1 MIDPLAATYNIS
13 NMMRF
18 LIIKVIAALCLVT
31 SASLIPQSCAKTEN
45 GDNKRMLEAL
55 DKTIA
60 ERDIYERLKRER
72 IDSIKAETRPDAGD
86 SLKYEIYD
94 RLFDEYYQ
102 YDIDS
107 AIFYARKKLS
117 IAQKSESGLHRN
129 ERIIDAEMD
138 IADRYVLSG
147 MYLEASDIMNG
158 MEPEFMP
165 RQLMLRYFQI
175 SNNLY
180 GNMARMSDD
189 PLIKE
194 EYIKKRDSFR
204 NELYRNLSDDDL
216 FKLYVWSDI
225 EIDKGNPQPI
235 LDSLLAV
242 RSSGILDVH
251 ERAIVSYIASIAS
264 RMCGRDSEAIG
275 LLAESAAND
284 LRTPVNEYKSLY
296 ELAELLYREG
306 DIKRAYRY
314 VNQSIRDAVAAN
326 ASINVQAINSMLPLI
341 SETYDIWVH
350 NRRTQLYI
358 ILFVISAL
366 LLSLVIAVQYMIRSH
381 RKVAVANARLKE
393 YVNLLQESNDIKE
406 QYLGIYLDMCSDYIA
421 GLERYRSKLRRAA
434 KDGGFGEVMENL
446 KSTEFID
453 KELEGF
459 YVRFDESFLALF
471 PDFVERLNSL
481 LQEDKRFE
489 ARGKNG
495 MLTTEL
501 RVAALIRLGVT
512 DSTKI
517 AHFLRRSVSTI
528 YNYRVKMRNS
538 AVSGRED
545 FEKQIMSIGRLS

>member
-1 MIDPLAATYNIS
+1 
-13 NMMRF
+13 MMSDWVKDTEGHV
-18 LIIKVIAALCLVT
+18 IIKVLAAFWLIAFIG
-31 SASLIPQSCAKTEN
+31 LIPQGCAKTDG

-55 DKTIA
+55 DRTIA
-60 ERDIYERLKRER
+60 ERDIYERIKLER
-72 IDSIKAETRPDAGD
+72 IDSIKAEIRPGISD

-94 RLFDEYYQ
+94 RVFDEYYQ

-117 IAQKSESGLHRN
+117 SAKRSGSGRHRN
-129 ERIIDAEMD
+129 DVIIDAEMD
-138 IADRYVLSG
+138 IASRYTLSG
-147 MYLEASDIMNG
+147 MFLEASDIMNDL
-158 MEPEFMP
+158 EPESMP
-165 RQLMLRYFQI
+165 RHLMLRYLQI
-175 SNNLY
+175 CNNLY
-180 GNMARMSDD
+180 GNMARLSDD
-189 PLIKE
+189 PVIKQD
-194 EYIKKRDSFR
+194 YIKKRDSFR

-235 LDSLLAV
+235 LDSLLTV
-242 RSSGILDVH
+242 RSSGALDVH

-275 LLAESAAND
+275 LLAESAAYD
-284 LRTPVNEYKSLY
+284 LRTPVKEYKSLY
-296 ELAELLYREG
+296 ELAGVLYREG
-306 DIKRAYRY
+306 DIKRDYRY
-314 VNQSIRDAVAAN
+314 VNQSIRDAMAAN

-341 SETYDIWVH
+341 TETYDIQMH
-350 NRRTQLYI
+350 NRRKQLYV
-358 ILFVISAL
+358 ILFVISSL
-366 LLSLVIAVQYMIRSH
+366 LISLVIAVQYMIRSH

-459 YVRFDESFLALF
+459 YVRFDESFLTLF

-481 LQEDKRFE
+481 LQEDRRFDV
-489 ARGKNG
+489 RGKNG
-495 MLTTEL
+495 ILTTEL

-538 AVSGRED
+538 AASSRED
-545 FEKQIMSIGRLS
+545 FEKQIMSIGRIS

>member
-31 SASLIPQSCAKTEN
+31 SPSLIPQSCAKTEN

-117 IAQKSESGLHRN
+117 IAQRSGTGQHRN

-158 MEPEFMP
+158 MEPESMP
-165 RQLMLRYFQI
+165 RQFMLRYFQI

-189 PLIKE
+189 PLIRE
-194 EYIKKRDSFR
+194 DYIKRRDSFR

-235 LDSLLAV
+235 LDSLLTV
-242 RSSGILDVH
+242 RSSGALDVH

-275 LLAESAAND
+275 LLAESAAYD
-284 LRTPVNEYKSLY
+284 LRTPVKEYKSLY
-296 ELAELLYREG
+296 ELAGVLYREG

-314 VNQSIRDAVAAN
+314 VNQSIRDAMAAN

-341 SETYDIWVH
+341 TETYDIQMH
-350 NRRTQLYI
+350 NRRKQLYV
-358 ILFVISAL
+358 ILFVISSL
-366 LLSLVIAVQYMIRSH
+366 LISLVIAVQYMIRSH

-481 LQEDKRFE
+481 LQEDRRFDV
-489 ARGKNG
+489 RGKNG
-495 MLTTEL
+495 ILTTEL

-538 AVSGRED
+538 AASSRED
-545 FEKQIMSIGRLS
+545 FEKQIMSIGRIS

>member
-1 MIDPLAATYNIS
+1 MNGNA
-13 NMMRF
+13 
-18 LIIKVIAALCLVT
+18 IIKVLAAFWLCAAVGFL
-31 SASLIPQSCAKTEN
+31 PQGCVKTEG

-60 ERDIYERLKRER
+60 ERDIYERIKLKR
-72 IDSIKAETRPDAGD
+72 IDSIKAGIRSNATD
-86 SLKYEIYD
+86 SLKYVIYD

-107 AIFYARKKLS
+107 AIFYARKKLFV
-117 IAQKSESGLHRN
+117 AQRAGTEQTRN

-138 IADRYVLSG
+138 IADRYALSG
-147 MYLEASDIMNG
+147 MYLEASDIMHEMN
-158 MEPEFMP
+158 PESMP
-165 RQLMLRYFQI
+165 RRLKLRYLQI
-175 SNNLY
+175 CNNLY
-180 GNMARMSDD
+180 GNMARTSDD
-189 PLIKE
+189 PLVKE
-194 EYIKKRDSFR
+194 DYIRKRDSFR
-204 NELYRNLSDDDL
+204 NELYMSLSDDDL

-225 EIDKGNPQPI
+225 EIDKGNAAII

-242 RSSGILDVH
+242 RSSDRLDVH

-264 RMCGRDSEAIG
+264 RMCGRNSEAIG

-306 DIKRAYRY
+306 DINRAYRY
-314 VNQSIRDAVAAN
+314 VNQSIKDAVAAN

-341 SETYDIWVH
+341 TETYDIRMH
-350 NRRTQLYI
+350 DRRTQLYI

-366 LLSLVIAVQYMIRSH
+366 LLLLVIAVQYMIRSH

-421 GLERYRSKLRRAA
+421 GLERYRSKLRRSA
-434 KDGGFGEVMENL
+434 KEGGFGEVMENL
-446 KSTEFID
+446 KSSEFID

-471 PDFVERLNSL
+471 PDFVERLNAL
-481 LQEDKRFE
+481 LQEDKRFD
-489 ARGKNG
+489 AKGKNG

>member
-1 MIDPLAATYNIS
+1 MKGHV
-13 NMMRF
+13 
-18 LIIKVIAALCLVT
+18 IIKVLAAFWSV
-31 SASLIPQSCAKTEN
+31 AAMGLIQQSCAKTEG

-55 DKTIA
+55 DRTIA
-60 ERDIYERLKRER
+60 ERDIYERIKRER
-72 IDSIKAETRPDAGD
+72 IDSIKAGIRSDTTD

-117 IAQKSESGLHRN
+117 VAQRAGAERTRN

-138 IADRYVLSG
+138 IADRYALSG
-147 MYLEASDIMNG
+147 MYLEASEIMNE
-158 MEPEFMP
+158 MDPESMP
-165 RQLMLRYFQI
+165 RQLMLRYLQI

-189 PLIKE
+189 PLVKAD
-194 EYIKKRDSFR
+194 YIRKRDSFR

-225 EIDKGNPQPI
+225 EIDNGNATMI
-235 LDSLLAV
+235 LDSLLSV
-242 RSSGILDVH
+242 RSSGRLDVH

-264 RMCGRDSEAIG
+264 RMCGRNSEAIA

-284 LRTPVNEYKSLY
+284 LQTPVNEYKSLY

-306 DIKRAYRY
+306 DINRAYRY
-314 VNQSIRDAVAAN
+314 VNQSIKDAVAAN
-326 ASINVQAINSMLPLI
+326 ASINAQAINSMLPLI
-341 SETYDIWVH
+341 TETYDIRMH
-350 NRRTQLYI
+350 SRRTQLYI

-366 LLSLVIAVQYMIRSH
+366 LLSLVVAVQYMIRSH

-393 YVNLLQESNDIKE
+393 YVSLLQESNDIKE

-434 KDGGFGEVMENL
+434 KEGGFGEVMENL

-471 PDFVERLNSL
+471 PDFVERLNTL
-481 LQEDKRFE
+481 LQEDKRFD

-495 MLTTEL
+495 ILTTEL

-512 DSTKI
+512 DSTRI

>member
-1 MIDPLAATYNIS
+1 MNGNA
-13 NMMRF
+13 
-18 LIIKVIAALCLVT
+18 IIKVLAAFWLCAAVGFL
-31 SASLIPQSCAKTEN
+31 PQGCVKTEG

-60 ERDIYERLKRER
+60 ERDIYERIKLER
-72 IDSIKAETRPDAGD
+72 IDSIKAGIQSNATD
-86 SLKYEIYD
+86 SLKYVIYD

-107 AIFYARKKLS
+107 AIFYARKKLFV
-117 IAQKSESGLHRN
+117 AQRAGTEQTRN

-138 IADRYVLSG
+138 IADRYALSG
-147 MYLEASDIMNG
+147 MYLEASDIMHEMN
-158 MEPEFMP
+158 PESMP
-165 RQLMLRYFQI
+165 RRLKLRYLQI
-175 SNNLY
+175 CNNLY
-180 GNMARMSDD
+180 GNMARTSDD
-189 PLIKE
+189 PLVKE
-194 EYIKKRDSFR
+194 DYIRKRDSFR
-204 NELYRNLSDDDL
+204 NELYMSLSDDDL

-225 EIDKGNPQPI
+225 EIDKGNAAII

-242 RSSGILDVH
+242 RSSDRLDVH

-264 RMCGRDSEAIG
+264 RMCGRNSEAIG

-306 DIKRAYRY
+306 DINRAYRY
-314 VNQSIRDAVAAN
+314 VNQSIKDAVAAN

-341 SETYDIWVH
+341 TETYDIRMH
-350 NRRTQLYI
+350 DRRTQLYI

-366 LLSLVIAVQYMIRSH
+366 LLLLVIAVQYMIRSH

-421 GLERYRSKLRRAA
+421 GLERYRSKLRRSA
-434 KDGGFGEVMENL
+434 KEGGFGEVMENL
-446 KSTEFID
+446 KSSEFID

-471 PDFVERLNSL
+471 PDFVERLNAL
-481 LQEDKRFE
+481 LQEDKRFD
-489 ARGKNG
+489 AKGKNG

>member
-1 MIDPLAATYNIS
+1 MKGHV
-13 NMMRF
+13 
-18 LIIKVIAALCLVT
+18 IIKVLAAFWSV
-31 SASLIPQSCAKTEN
+31 AAMGLIQQSCAKTEG

-55 DKTIA
+55 DRTIA
-60 ERDIYERLKRER
+60 ERDIYERIKRER
-72 IDSIKAETRPDAGD
+72 IDSIKAGIRSDTTD

-117 IAQKSESGLHRN
+117 VAQRAGAERTRN

-138 IADRYVLSG
+138 IADRYALSG
-147 MYLEASDIMNG
+147 MYLEASEIMNE
-158 MEPEFMP
+158 MDPESMP
-165 RQLMLRYFQI
+165 RQLMLRYLQI

-189 PLIKE
+189 PLVKAD
-194 EYIKKRDSFR
+194 YIRKRDSFR

-225 EIDKGNPQPI
+225 EIDNGNATMI
-235 LDSLLAV
+235 LDSLLSV
-242 RSSGILDVH
+242 RSSGRLDVH
-251 ERAIVSYIASIAS
+251 ERAIVSYIASI
-264 RMCGRDSEAIG
+264 
-275 LLAESAAND
+275 
-284 LRTPVNEYKSLY
+284 
-296 ELAELLYREG
+296 
-306 DIKRAYRY
+306 
-314 VNQSIRDAVAAN
+314 
-326 ASINVQAINSMLPLI
+326 
-341 SETYDIWVH
+341 ETYDIRMH
-350 NRRTQLYI
+350 SSRTQLYI

-366 LLSLVIAVQYMIRSH
+366 LLSLVVAVQYMIRSH

-393 YVNLLQESNDIKE
+393 YVSLLQESNDIKE

-434 KDGGFGEVMENL
+434 KEGGFGEVMENL

-471 PDFVERLNSL
+471 PDFVERLNAL
-481 LQEDKRFE
+481 LQEDKRFD

-495 MLTTEL
+495 ILTTEL

-512 DSTKI
+512 DSTRI

>member
-1 MIDPLAATYNIS
+1 MKGHV
-13 NMMRF
+13 
-18 LIIKVIAALCLVT
+18 IIKVLAAFWSV
-31 SASLIPQSCAKTEN
+31 AAMGLIQQSCAKTEG

-55 DKTIA
+55 DRTIA
-60 ERDIYERLKRER
+60 ERDIYERIKRER
-72 IDSIKAETRPDAGD
+72 IDSIKAGIRSDTTD

-117 IAQKSESGLHRN
+117 VAQRAGAERTRN
-129 ERIIDAEMD
+129 ERIMNEMD
-138 IADRYVLSG
+138 
-147 MYLEASDIMNG
+147 
-158 MEPEFMP
+158 PESMP
-165 RQLMLRYFQI
+165 RQLMLRYLQI

-189 PLIKE
+189 PLVKAD
-194 EYIKKRDSFR
+194 YIRKRDSFR

-225 EIDKGNPQPI
+225 EIDNGNATMI

-242 RSSGILDVH
+242 RSSGRLDVH

-264 RMCGRDSEAIG
+264 RMCGRNSKAIA

-284 LRTPVNEYKSLY
+284 LQTPVNEYKSLY

-306 DIKRAYRY
+306 DINRAYRY
-314 VNQSIRDAVAAN
+314 VNQSIKDAVAAN
-326 ASINVQAINSMLPLI
+326 ASINAQAINSMLPLI
-341 SETYDIWVH
+341 TETYDIRMH
-350 NRRTQLYI
+350 SRRTQLYI

-366 LLSLVIAVQYMIRSH
+366 LLSLVVAVQYMIRSH

-393 YVNLLQESNDIKE
+393 YVSLLQESNDIKE

-434 KDGGFGEVMENL
+434 KEGGFGEVMENL

-459 YVRFDESFLALF
+459 YVRFDESFVALF
-471 PDFVERLNSL
+471 PDFVERLNAL
-481 LQEDKRFE
+481 LQEDKRFD

-495 MLTTEL
+495 ILTTEL

-512 DSTKI
+512 DSTRI

>member
-1 MIDPLAATYNIS
+1 
-13 NMMRF
+13 MMSVWTKDTEGRV
-18 LIIKVIAALCLVT
+18 IIKVITAFWLVAAVG
-31 SASLIPQSCAKTEN
+31 LIPQACAKTDG
-45 GDNKRMLEAL
+45 GDNNRVLDAL
-55 DKTIA
+55 DRTIA
-60 ERDIYERLKRER
+60 ERDIYERIKRER
-72 IDSIKAETRPDAGD
+72 IDSIKAKIRSDATD
-86 SLKYEIYD
+86 SVKYEISAI
-94 RLFDEYYQ
+94 LFGEYYP

-117 IAQKSESGLHRN
+117 VAQRTESERTRN

-138 IADRYVLSG
+138 IADRYALSG
-147 MYLEASDIMNG
+147 MYLEASEIMHE
-158 MEPEFMP
+158 MDPKAMP
-165 RQLMLRYFQI
+165 RQLMLRYLQI

-180 GNMARMSDD
+180 GNMAEMADD
-189 PLIKE
+189 PLVKAD
-194 EYIKKRDSFR
+194 YIRKRDSFR

-225 EIDKGNPQPI
+225 EIDNGNAAMI

-242 RSSGILDVH
+242 RSSDRLDVH

-264 RMCGRDSEAIG
+264 RMIGKNSEAIA
-275 LLAESAAND
+275 LLAESAAYD
-284 LRTPVNEYKSLY
+284 LRAPVNEYKSLY

-314 VNQSIRDAVAAN
+314 VNQSIKDAVAAN
-326 ASINVQAINSMLPLI
+326 ASINIQAINSMLPLI
-341 SETYDIWVH
+341 TETYDIWMRD
-350 NRRTQLYI
+350 RRTQLYI
-358 ILFVISAL
+358 ILFIISAL
-366 LLSLVIAVQYMIRSH
+366 LLSLVIAAQYMIRSH
-381 RKVAVANARLKE
+381 RKVATANARLKE
-393 YVNLLQESNDIKE
+393 YVSLLQESNDIKE

-434 KDGGFGEVMENL
+434 KEGGFEEVMDSL

-453 KELEGF
+453 RELEGF
-459 YVRFDESFLALF
+459 YIRFDESFLALF
-471 PDFVERLNSL
+471 PDFVDRLNAL
-481 LQEDKRFE
+481 IQEDKRFDV
-489 ARGKNG
+489 RGKGG

-545 FEKQIMSIGRLS
+545 LEKQIMSIGRLS

>member
-1 MIDPLAATYNIS
+1 
-13 NMMRF
+13 MMSDWVKDTEGHA
-18 LIIKVIAALCLVT
+18 IIKVLAAFWLV
-31 SASLIPQSCAKTEN
+31 AFIGLIPQGCAKTDG

-55 DKTIA
+55 DRTIA
-60 ERDIYERLKRER
+60 ERDIYERIKLER
-72 IDSIKAETRPDAGD
+72 IDSIKAEIRPGISD

-107 AIFYARKKLS
+107 AIFYAREKLS
-117 IAQKSESGLHRN
+117 SAKRSGSGRHRN
-129 ERIIDAEMD
+129 DVIIDAEMD
-138 IADRYVLSG
+138 IASRYTLSG
-147 MYLEASDIMNG
+147 MFLEASDIMNDL
-158 MEPEFMP
+158 EPESMP
-165 RQLMLRYFQI
+165 RHLMLRYLQI
-175 SNNLY
+175 CNNLY
-180 GNMARMSDD
+180 GNMARLSDD
-189 PLIKE
+189 PVIKQD
-194 EYIKKRDSFR
+194 YIKKRDSFR

-235 LDSLLAV
+235 LDSLLTV
-242 RSSGILDVH
+242 RSSGALDVH

-275 LLAESAAND
+275 LLAESAAYD
-284 LRTPVNEYKSLY
+284 LRTPVKEYKSLY
-296 ELAELLYREG
+296 ELAGVLYREG

-314 VNQSIRDAVAAN
+314 VNQSIRDAMAAN

-341 SETYDIWVH
+341 TETYDIQMH
-350 NRRTQLYI
+350 NRRKQLYV
-358 ILFVISAL
+358 ILFVISSL
-366 LLSLVIAVQYMIRSH
+366 LISLVIAVQYMIRSH

-459 YVRFDESFLALF
+459 YVRFDESFLTLF

-481 LQEDKRFE
+481 LQEDRRFDV
-489 ARGKNG
+489 RGKNG
-495 MLTTEL
+495 ILTTEL

-538 AVSGRED
+538 AASSRED
-545 FEKQIMSIGRLS
+545 FEKQIMSIGRIS

>member
-1 MIDPLAATYNIS
+1 MNGNA
-13 NMMRF
+13 
-18 LIIKVIAALCLVT
+18 IIKVLAAFWLCAAVGFL
-31 SASLIPQSCAKTEN
+31 PQGCVKTEG

-60 ERDIYERLKRER
+60 ERDIYERIKLER
-72 IDSIKAETRPDAGD
+72 IDSIKAGIRSNATD
-86 SLKYEIYD
+86 SLKYVIYD

-107 AIFYARKKLS
+107 AIFYARKKLFV
-117 IAQKSESGLHRN
+117 AQRAGTEQTRN

-138 IADRYVLSG
+138 IADRYALSG
-147 MYLEASDIMNG
+147 MYLEASDIMHEMN
-158 MEPEFMP
+158 PESMP
-165 RQLMLRYFQI
+165 RRLKLRYLQI
-175 SNNLY
+175 CNNLY
-180 GNMARMSDD
+180 GNMARTSDD
-189 PLIKE
+189 PLVKE
-194 EYIKKRDSFR
+194 DYIRKRDSFR
-204 NELYRNLSDDDL
+204 NELYMSLSDDDL

-225 EIDKGNPQPI
+225 EIDKGNAAII

-242 RSSGILDVH
+242 RSSDRLDVH

-264 RMCGRDSEAIG
+264 RMCGRNSEAIG

-306 DIKRAYRY
+306 DINRAYRY
-314 VNQSIRDAVAAN
+314 VNQSIKDAVAAN

-341 SETYDIWVH
+341 TETYDIRMH
-350 NRRTQLYI
+350 DRRTQLYI

-366 LLSLVIAVQYMIRSH
+366 LLLLVIAVQYMIRSH

-421 GLERYRSKLRRAA
+421 GLERYRSKLRRSA
-434 KDGGFGEVMENL
+434 KEGGFGEVMENL
-446 KSTEFID
+446 KSSEFID

-471 PDFVERLNSL
+471 PDFVERLNAL
-481 LQEDKRFE
+481 LQEDKRFD
-489 ARGKNG
+489 AKGKNG

>member
-1 MIDPLAATYNIS
+1 
-13 NMMRF
+13 MMSDWVKDTEGHV
-18 LIIKVIAALCLVT
+18 IIKVLAAFWLIAFIG
-31 SASLIPQSCAKTEN
+31 LIPQGCAKTDG

-55 DKTIA
+55 DRTIA
-60 ERDIYERLKRER
+60 ERDIYERIKLER
-72 IDSIKAETRPDAGD
+72 IDSIKAEIRPGISD

-94 RLFDEYYQ
+94 RVFDEYYQ

-117 IAQKSESGLHRN
+117 SAKRSGSGRHRN
-129 ERIIDAEMD
+129 DVIIDAEMD
-138 IADRYVLSG
+138 IASRYTLSG
-147 MYLEASDIMNG
+147 MFLEASDIMNDL
-158 MEPEFMP
+158 EPESMP
-165 RQLMLRYFQI
+165 RHLMLRYLQI
-175 SNNLY
+175 CNNLY
-180 GNMARMSDD
+180 GNMARLSDD
-189 PLIKE
+189 PVIKQD
-194 EYIKKRDSFR
+194 YIKKRDSFR

-235 LDSLLAV
+235 LDSLLTV
-242 RSSGILDVH
+242 RSSGALDVH

-275 LLAESAAND
+275 LLAESAAYD
-284 LRTPVNEYKSLY
+284 LRTPVKEYKSLY
-296 ELAELLYREG
+296 ELAGVLYREG

-314 VNQSIRDAVAAN
+314 VNQSIRDAMAAN

-341 SETYDIWVH
+341 TETYDIQMH
-350 NRRTQLYI
+350 NRRKQLYV
-358 ILFVISAL
+358 ILFVISSL
-366 LLSLVIAVQYMIRSH
+366 LISLVIAVQYMIRSH

-459 YVRFDESFLALF
+459 YVRFDESFLTLF

-481 LQEDKRFE
+481 LQEDRRFDV
-489 ARGKNG
+489 RGKNG
-495 MLTTEL
+495 ILTTEL

-538 AVSGRED
+538 AASSRED
-545 FEKQIMSIGRLS
+545 FEKQIMSIGRIS

>member
-1 MIDPLAATYNIS
+1 
-13 NMMRF
+13 MMSDWVKDTEGHA
-18 LIIKVIAALCLVT
+18 IIKVLAAFWLV
-31 SASLIPQSCAKTEN
+31 AFIGLIPQGCAKTDG

-55 DKTIA
+55 DRTIA
-60 ERDIYERLKRER
+60 ERDIYERIKLER
-72 IDSIKAETRPDAGD
+72 IDSIKAEIRPGISD

-117 IAQKSESGLHRN
+117 SAKRSGSGRHRN
-129 ERIIDAEMD
+129 DVIIDAEMD
-138 IADRYVLSG
+138 IASRYTLSG
-147 MYLEASDIMNG
+147 MFLEASDIMNDL
-158 MEPEFMP
+158 EPESMP
-165 RQLMLRYFQI
+165 RHLMLRYLQI
-175 SNNLY
+175 CNNLY
-180 GNMARMSDD
+180 GNMARLSDD
-189 PLIKE
+189 PVIKQD
-194 EYIKKRDSFR
+194 YIKKRDSFR

-235 LDSLLAV
+235 LDSLLTV
-242 RSSGILDVH
+242 RSSGALDVH

-275 LLAESAAND
+275 LLAESAAYD
-284 LRTPVNEYKSLY
+284 LRTPVKEYKSLY
-296 ELAELLYREG
+296 ELAGVLYREG

-314 VNQSIRDAVAAN
+314 VNQSIRDAMAAN

-341 SETYDIWVH
+341 TETYDIQMH
-350 NRRTQLYI
+350 NRRKQLYV
-358 ILFVISAL
+358 ILFVISSL
-366 LLSLVIAVQYMIRSH
+366 LISLFIAVQYMIRSH

-459 YVRFDESFLALF
+459 YVRFDESFLTLF

-481 LQEDKRFE
+481 LQEDRRFDV
-489 ARGKNG
+489 RGKNG
-495 MLTTEL
+495 ILTTEL

-538 AVSGRED
+538 AASSRED
-545 FEKQIMSIGRLS
+545 FEKQIMSIGRIS

>member
-1 MIDPLAATYNIS
+1 MNGNA
-13 NMMRF
+13 
-18 LIIKVIAALCLVT
+18 IIKVLAAFWLCAAVGFL
-31 SASLIPQSCAKTEN
+31 PQGCVKTEG

-60 ERDIYERLKRER
+60 ERDIYERIKLER
-72 IDSIKAETRPDAGD
+72 IDSIKAGIRSNATD
-86 SLKYEIYD
+86 SLKYVIYD

-107 AIFYARKKLS
+107 AIFYARKKLFV
-117 IAQKSESGLHRN
+117 AQRAGTEQTRN

-138 IADRYVLSG
+138 IADRYALSG
-147 MYLEASDIMNG
+147 MYLEASDIMHEMN
-158 MEPEFMP
+158 PESMP
-165 RQLMLRYFQI
+165 RRLKLRYLQI
-175 SNNLY
+175 CNNLY
-180 GNMARMSDD
+180 GNMARTSDD
-189 PLIKE
+189 PLVKE
-194 EYIKKRDSFR
+194 DYIRKRDSFR
-204 NELYRNLSDDDL
+204 NELYMSLSDDDL

-225 EIDKGNPQPI
+225 EIDKGNAAII

-242 RSSGILDVH
+242 RSSDRLDVH

-264 RMCGRDSEAIG
+264 RMCGRNSEAIG

-306 DIKRAYRY
+306 DINRAYRY
-314 VNQSIRDAVAAN
+314 VNQSIKDAVAAN

-341 SETYDIWVH
+341 TETYDIRMH
-350 NRRTQLYI
+350 DRRTQLYI

-366 LLSLVIAVQYMIRSH
+366 LLLLVIAVQYMIRSH

-434 KDGGFGEVMENL
+434 KEGGFGEVMENL

-471 PDFVERLNSL
+471 PDFVERLNAL
-481 LQEDKRFE
+481 LQEDKRFD

-495 MLTTEL
+495 ILTTEL

>member
-1 MIDPLAATYNIS
+1 
-13 NMMRF
+13 MMSDWVKDTEGHV
-18 LIIKVIAALCLVT
+18 IIKVLAAFWLIAFIG
-31 SASLIPQSCAKTEN
+31 LIPQGCAKTDG

-55 DKTIA
+55 DRTIA
-60 ERDIYERLKRER
+60 ERDIYERIKLER
-72 IDSIKAETRPDAGD
+72 IDSIKAEIRPGISD

-94 RLFDEYYQ
+94 RVFDEYYQ

-117 IAQKSESGLHRN
+117 SAKRSGSGRHRN
-129 ERIIDAEMD
+129 DVIIDAEMD
-138 IADRYVLSG
+138 IASRYTLSG
-147 MYLEASDIMNG
+147 MFLEASDIMNDL
-158 MEPEFMP
+158 EPESMP
-165 RQLMLRYFQI
+165 RHLMLRYLQI
-175 SNNLY
+175 CNNLY
-180 GNMARMSDD
+180 GNMARLSDD
-189 PLIKE
+189 PVIKQD
-194 EYIKKRDSFR
+194 YIKKRDSFR

-235 LDSLLAV
+235 LDSLLTV
-242 RSSGILDVH
+242 RSSGALDVH

-275 LLAESAAND
+275 LLAESAAYD
-284 LRTPVNEYKSLY
+284 LRTPVKEYKSLY
-296 ELAELLYREG
+296 ELAGVLYREG

-314 VNQSIRDAVAAN
+314 VNQSIRDAMAAN

-341 SETYDIWVH
+341 TETYDIQMH
-350 NRRTQLYI
+350 NRRKQLYV
-358 ILFVISAL
+358 ILFVISSL
-366 LLSLVIAVQYMIRSH
+366 LISLFIAVQYMIRSH

-459 YVRFDESFLALF
+459 YVRFDESFLTLF

-481 LQEDKRFE
+481 LQEDRRFDV
-489 ARGKNG
+489 RGKNG
-495 MLTTEL
+495 ILTTEL

-538 AVSGRED
+538 AASSRED
-545 FEKQIMSIGRLS
+545 FEKQIMSIGRIS

>member
-1 MIDPLAATYNIS
+1 
-13 NMMRF
+13 MMSDWVKDTEGHV
-18 LIIKVIAALCLVT
+18 IIKVLAAFWLIAFIG
-31 SASLIPQSCAKTEN
+31 LIPQGCAKTDG

-55 DKTIA
+55 DRTIA
-60 ERDIYERLKRER
+60 ERDIYERIKLER
-72 IDSIKAETRPDAGD
+72 IDSIKAEIRPGISD

-117 IAQKSESGLHRN
+117 SAKRSGSGRHRN
-129 ERIIDAEMD
+129 DVIIDAEMD
-138 IADRYVLSG
+138 IASRYTLSG
-147 MYLEASDIMNG
+147 MFLEASDIMNDL
-158 MEPEFMP
+158 EPESMP
-165 RQLMLRYFQI
+165 RHLMLRYLQI
-175 SNNLY
+175 CNNLY
-180 GNMARMSDD
+180 GNMARLSDD
-189 PLIKE
+189 PVIKQD
-194 EYIKKRDSFR
+194 YIKKRDSFR

-235 LDSLLAV
+235 LDSLLTV
-242 RSSGILDVH
+242 RSSGALDVH

-275 LLAESAAND
+275 LLAESAAYD
-284 LRTPVNEYKSLY
+284 LRTPVKEYKSLY
-296 ELAELLYREG
+296 ELAGVLYREG

-314 VNQSIRDAVAAN
+314 VNQSIRDAMAAN

-341 SETYDIWVH
+341 TETYDIQMH
-350 NRRTQLYI
+350 NRRKQLYV
-358 ILFVISAL
+358 ILFVISSM

-459 YVRFDESFLALF
+459 YVRFDESFLTLF

-481 LQEDKRFE
+481 LQEDRRFDV
-489 ARGKNG
+489 RGKNG
-495 MLTTEL
+495 ILTTEL

-538 AVSGRED
+538 AASSRED
-545 FEKQIMSIGRLS
+545 FEKQIMSIGRIS

>member
-1 MIDPLAATYNIS
+1 
-13 NMMRF
+13 
-18 LIIKVIAALCLVT
+18 
-31 SASLIPQSCAKTEN
+31 
-45 GDNKRMLEAL
+45 
-55 DKTIA
+55 
-60 ERDIYERLKRER
+60 
-72 IDSIKAETRPDAGD
+72 
-86 SLKYEIYD
+86 
-94 RLFDEYYQ
+94 
-102 YDIDS
+102 
-107 AIFYARKKLS
+107 
-117 IAQKSESGLHRN
+117 
-129 ERIIDAEMD
+129 MD
-138 IADRYVLSG
+138 IADRYALSG
-147 MYLEASDIMNG
+147 MYLEASEIMNE
-158 MEPEFMP
+158 MDPESMP
-165 RQLMLRYFQI
+165 RQLMLRYLQI

-189 PLIKE
+189 PLVKAD
-194 EYIKKRDSFR
+194 YIRKRDSFR

-225 EIDKGNPQPI
+225 EIDNGNATMI

-242 RSSGILDVH
+242 RSSGRLDVH

-264 RMCGRDSEAIG
+264 RMCGRNSEAIA

-284 LRTPVNEYKSLY
+284 LQTPVNEYKSLY

-306 DIKRAYRY
+306 DINRAYRY
-314 VNQSIRDAVAAN
+314 VNQSIKDAVAAN
-326 ASINVQAINSMLPLI
+326 ASINAQAINSMLPLI
-341 SETYDIWVH
+341 TETYDIRMH
-350 NRRTQLYI
+350 SRRTQLYI
-358 ILFVISAL
+358 ILFVISVL
-366 LLSLVIAVQYMIRSH
+366 LLSLVVAVQYMIRSH

-393 YVNLLQESNDIKE
+393 YVSLLQESNDIKE

-434 KDGGFGEVMENL
+434 KEGGFGEVMENL

-471 PDFVERLNSL
+471 PDFVERLNAL
-481 LQEDKRFE
+481 LQEDKRFD

-495 MLTTEL
+495 ILTTEL

-512 DSTKI
+512 DSTRI